1 MNSVTYLTL
10 REDTLRA
17 LREFRLTDALRSL
30 NGQLRQLAGADELQ
44 HRYRVLNSEY
54 TDLLSELRAGGGV
67 PRVKAQQYAFLQE
80 TYRLTDD
87 LHRYYRFEFAC
98 GFVRPEKE
106 LDGRVVRH
114 QLLAQDETR
123 PTVRSVFD
131 GQAPNETLFNV
142 LWTAPQWSE
151 EDAEAAQLFLYRE
164 TVDAEW
170 RAMAASAVTLRL
182 FASFDDRQFAW
193 LCEAVTQK
201 TDAVLRVRAL
211 TGAVLVA
218 AKQQTW
224 LPLFPESQA
233 ALKTLVSSSYMRRLA
248 KTLQCAFWT
257 AQETV
262 SFNRHLVKD
271 LLPLIIESRSAF
283 PASVEEVERVLYE
296 GEDLS
301 QEEKNIRRV
310 FMEVA
315 RAQGEGMDVN
325 YGIFSRF
332 LAPHPFFRE
341 ASHWFYEFSPTH
353 REFAHLPE
361 DIDVNAA
368 TQAGRIGN
376 TERFGWVKAAELI
389 SALTDEVVK
398 KERNMQFTS
407 PFAEANF
414 VFTVDVVGDTEDI
427 TRVKGYVRDLFRF
440 SSLYAHRNEQENPFH
455 GDLFLAASP
464 LFSAAFE
471 EEEGREELAEFCLRH
486 KLWNCVPELI
496 SEQSTDIDALRKLA
510 FAHYRLKNLKE
521 AARILELALQFDAN
535 NYEVLRGI
543 ARIYDELEQN
553 EEELTYLVQM
563 EAQKPEDE
571 QLLFMIAVCYARL
584 GLYDLAL
591 SYLYKLEY
599 LYPDN
604 LLAKRTKALC
614 LFCLERYTEAE
625 PLFEA
630 LLTADVTPLALQ
642 KEDEEKQRENVIHVK
657 SGDYYH
663 AAHTAWA
670 LGKTD
675 KAIEY
680 YISGLSIKG
689 DTRAN
694 ANFFDEDLKEL
705 RAIGWSEID
714 FALIR
719 DLINRELEA

>member
-1 MNSVTYLTL
+1 MNTVTYLTL

-17 LREFRLTDALRSL
+17 LREFRLTDALRAL
-30 NGQLRQLAGADELQ
+30 NGQLRQLGGVDEFRFRHGHLEKEYAEFLDELQ
-44 HRYRVLNSEY
+44 AGSSVAPFSEQQ
-54 TDLLSELRAGGGV
+54 LEL
-67 PRVKAQQYAFLQE
+67 LQE
-80 TYRLTDD
+80 TYRLVDD

-106 LDGRVVRH
+106 VDGRVMRH
-114 QLLAQDETR
+114 HLLAQDESR

-131 GQAPNETLFNV
+131 GQASNETLFNV
-142 LWTAPQWSE
+142 LWTSPQWSA
-151 EDAEAAQLFLYRE
+151 EDAQAAQHFLHRE
-164 TVDAEW
+164 TVDTER

-182 FASFDDRQFAW
+182 FASFDDRQFTW
-193 LCEAVTQK
+193 LCAAAEQEH
-201 TDAVLRVRAL
+201 DAVLRARAL
-211 TGAVLVA
+211 TGVVLA
-218 AKQQTW
+218 ASKQAAW
-224 LPLFPESQA
+224 LPLFPETQV
-233 ALKTLVSSSYMRRLA
+233 ALQSLVASPYMRRLS
-248 KTLQCAFWT
+248 KTLQCALWV
-257 AQETV
+257 AQDTV
-262 SFNRHLVKD
+262 AFNRHLVKD
-271 LLPLIIESRSAF
+271 LLPLIIECRESF

-296 GEDLS
+296 GENLS
-301 QEEKNIRRV
+301 EHEQNIRRV

-315 RAQGEGMDVN
+315 QAQGEGMDVN
-325 YGIFSRF
+325 YGIFRRF

-353 REFAHLPE
+353 REFAHLPA
-361 DIDVNAA
+361 DIDVSMAA
-368 TQAGRIGN
+368 QGARIGN
-376 TERFGWVKAAELI
+376 TERFGWVKAAELL
-389 SALTDEVVK
+389 SALTDEVTK
-398 KERNMQFTS
+398 RERHMQFNS

-414 VFTVDVVGDTEDI
+414 MFTVDVVGDTEDI
-427 TRVKGYVRDLFRF
+427 LLIKGYVRDLFRF

-455 GDLFLAASP
+455 GDLFLAGSP

-471 EEEGREELAEFCLRH
+471 EEEERIELSEFCLRH

-496 SEQSTDIDALRKLA
+496 DEQTTNVESLRKLA
-510 FAHYRLKNLKE
+510 YSHYRLKNLKE
-521 AARILELALQFDAN
+521 AVRILELALQLDAN
-535 NYEVLRGI
+535 NYDLLRGI

-563 EAQKPEDE
+563 EAQQPEDE

-599 LYPDN
+599 LYPNN

-614 LFCLERYTEAE
+614 LFCLQRYTEAE

-657 SGDYYH
+657 AGDYYH

-694 ANFFDEDLKEL
+694 VNFFDEDLKEL